1 MERQNLTIPTTSNQP
16 RMLSLSTANRCLRD
30 ESFYSL
36 LPEFTALKMEM
47 VASSPTAQRTGGCSS
62 CAQKKR
68 FHNIGIKFMYI
79 VQSLSPTSLAK
90 FKHFVGAEKLMYQGL
105 NKSTNKFEVRII

>member
-1 MERQNLTIPTTSNQP
+1 MDRPNSTIQTTSNQP

-30 ESFYSL
+30 ESFFSI
-36 LPEFTALKMEM
+36 LPEFSSLKMELA
-47 VASSPTAQRTGGCSS
+47 ASAAAQRTGGCSS
-62 CAQKKR
+62 CAQKKK

-79 VQSLSPTSLAK
+79 VQSLPPTSLAK
-90 FKHFVGAEKLMYQGL
+90 FKHFIGAEKLMYQGL